1 MGGFLVFVFF
11 NAMQNLLVFEFPFLF
26 VCLFGF
32 VLFGCSRQHVRILVP
47 QSGMELVP
55 PGSGHQVLTTGP
67 PGIVHP
73 YFNGRKL
80 PVFPDLLIAH
90 A

>member
-1 MGGFLVFVFF
+1 MCFCFLFF
-11 NAMQNLLVFEFPFLF
+11 LMQCRIFLFFEFPFLF
-26 VCLFGF
+26 VCLFGL

-47 QSGMELVP
+47 ESGMELVP
-55 PGSGHQVLTTGP
+55 PGSGRQVLTTGP

>member
-1 MGGFLVFVFF
+1 M
-11 NAMQNLLVFEFPFLF
+11 
-26 VCLFGF
+26 
-32 VLFGCSRQHVRILVP
+32 RILVP
-47 QSGMELVP
+47 ESGMELVP